1 MRLSVKRVREE
12 RLKASSSAAWRKQ
25 AQEGGQFGACDGVG
39 FLEASGCNKELF
51 FLRGAVEPC
60 ANGYGPTTV
69 VCVAGSIRVEGREC
83 GPGERQCGEVGFWVF
98 CDGRHRRKEEW
109 WVTCK
114 GRRGSGCE

>member
-1 MRLSVKRVREE
+1 M
-12 RLKASSSAAWRKQ
+12 
-25 AQEGGQFGACDGVG
+25 GGQFGACDGVG
-39 FLEASGCNKELF
+39 FLEASGCNKELLF
-51 FLRGAVEPC
+51 FRGAVEPC

-69 VCVAGSIRVEGREC
+69 VCVAGSIRVEGRES
-83 GPGERQCGEVGFWVF
+83 GPGERHCGEVGVWVF